1 MYLKNLLN
9 SDKLYAI
16 ANLFFAGANA
26 ISSLLI
32 VKFFGL
38 RLYGFM
44 TYFNSIDTFIDYLGG
59 HVRSTFEYTSA
70 SSNNQQKIIKSFAI
84 LQLFLGLISVFVFLF
99 LSFFQSDPE
108 AIKICQIF
116 IFLSPGKSYLS
127 FFRILSKVCNDS
139 IVQ

>member
-1 MYLKNLLN
+1 MYLKKLLN
-9 SDKLYAI
+9 SDKLYAS

-26 ISSLLI
+26 VSSLLI

-70 SSNNQQKIIKSFAI
+70 SSNNLEK
-84 LQLFLGLISVFVFLF
+84 
-99 LSFFQSDPE
+99 
-108 AIKICQIF
+108 AIKI
-116 IFLSPGKSYLS
+116 FLTRKFMKSL
-127 FFRILSKVCNDS
+127 I
-139 IVQ
+139 I